1 MQSVS
6 WRFSVWFMIM
16 KTDWLERTDRS
27 VFPHF
32 SDSEIQVERSLFDS
46 HIDHAPFLTQTLVT
60 HLTFHSPYSLS
71 QPYDG
76 KFSGLPMLIAC
87 SVISISGLDD
97 TGSPD
102 SWYHIWFYKKHYSDI
117 CTHRKCG
124 IPSGETI
131 ELKILLG
138 NETHKSFLLQFPNSC
153 QVFRTKIRKRHGEV
167 QDIKNPPQNPIKQ
180 VRDGHKL
187 SPTTN
192 HLWVTQPFLSAFLL
206 VQYMLL
212 PPSPLPSLPINSSH
226 PSPLVSAISYIPLFH
241 INFFLTSNP
250 TFSAN
255 HSFNSTHFT
264 CSQFCGNYFP
274 PYPNFEENLARIT
287 SVL

>member
-76 KFSGLPMLIAC
+76 KFSGLPMLTAC

-102 SWYHIWFYKKHYSDI
+102 SWYHIWFTKSTISDI

-124 IPSGETI
+124 IPLGETI

-138 NETHKSFLLQFPNSC
+138 NETHKSFPLQFSNSC

-167 QDIKNPPQNPIKQ
+167 RILRTHHKIQWNRLGMDINYPRQQITSESLNHSSQ
-180 VRDGHKL
+180 L
-187 SPTTN
+187 S
-192 HLWVTQPFLSAFLL
+192 S
-206 VQYMLL
+206 QYSTCYY
-212 PPSPLPSLPINSSH
+212 PPLPSLPSQST
-226 PSPLVSAISYIPLFH
+226 PPTLPL
-241 INFFLTSNP
+241 
-250 TFSAN
+250 
-255 HSFNSTHFT
+255 
-264 CSQFCGNYFP
+264 
-274 PYPNFEENLARIT
+274 
-287 SVL
+287 

>member
-32 SDSEIQVERSLFDS
+32 FDSEIQVERSLFDS

-76 KFSGLPMLIAC
+76 KFSGLPMLTAC

-102 SWYHIWFYKKHYSDI
+102 SWYHIWFYKKHYFWYLHTPEMWNSLGRDDRARDPL
-117 CTHRKCG
+117 RKWNPQIFSSSISKFLPG
-124 IPSGETI
+124 FQNKNKKETWGGSG
-131 ELKILLG
+131 
-138 NETHKSFLLQFPNSC
+138 
-153 QVFRTKIRKRHGEV
+153 
-167 QDIKNPPQNPIKQ
+167 
-180 VRDGHKL
+180 
-187 SPTTN
+187 
-192 HLWVTQPFLSAFLL
+192 
-206 VQYMLL
+206 Y
-212 PPSPLPSLPINSSH
+212 
-226 PSPLVSAISYIPLFH
+226 
-241 INFFLTSNP
+241 
-250 TFSAN
+250 
-255 HSFNSTHFT
+255 
-264 CSQFCGNYFP
+264 
-274 PYPNFEENLARIT
+274 
-287 SVL
+287 